1 MRAMVR
7 LVLEHRPELYHNVEL
22 HDVAINRG
30 SRINDKAQQLL
41 RKMVYASGVTSR
53 DLVAEAVSKGRRGPE
68 IGRVG
73 TVRKVRRR
81 KAVDRSYVQRERHD
95 REDSDSVVLLDW

>member
-1 MRAMVR
+1 MSSCTMWRSTAARESTTR
-7 LVLEHRPELYHNVEL
+7 LN
-22 HDVAINRG
+22 
-30 SRINDKAQQLL
+30 SSF

>member
-1 MRAMVR
+1 MVR

-41 RKMVYASGVTSR
+41 RKMVWASGVTTR
-53 DLVAEAVSKGRRGPE
+53 DLVAEAVSKGRRVP
-68 IGRVG
+68 RMA
-73 TVRKVRRR
+73 TVRRR
-81 KAVDRSYVQRERHD
+81 KVVERSYVHRERHD
-95 REDSDSVVLLDW
+95 REDSDSVILLDL